1 MTDKEDALRK
11 KAKQNLDPKGWE
23 ALLEGAPRVDEQET
37 LDLSETAPQK
47 DPAPEEKHIF
57 KVTDESGDVSEQVTS
72 RERIPDQAAKAPH
85 SIEAMPGNPEET
97 SPDGS
102 DSMQEPI
109 PPDAGPSALQGPEVR
124 EKISIYGRILDRVRK
139 QPPIQRFLLY
149 YQGLSTR
156 EQRVLLLGCI
166 FLSVLALYTLVISP
180 MFQKNEL
187 INIKIQK
194 KKAELSEMNR
204 LQSSVVQDRGGMER
218 IKKIIE
224 QRGQGFSVFSYLEQL
239 ATKAEVKD
247 KILYIRPQ
255 RETPVGQFL
264 ESLAEIK
271 LNNINLEEL
280 TRFLYQIESSEDLL
294 YIKNL
299 KMTTGK
305 DQNALEAT
313 LSVGT
318 LVQGGESRK

>member
-1 MTDKEDALRK
+1 MTDKEDSLRK

-37 LDLSETAPQK
+37 RDPSETAPQK
-47 DPAPEEKHIF
+47 DPVPEEKHIF

-72 RERIPDQAAKAPH
+72 RERIPDQAAKVPH
-85 SIEAMPGNPEET
+85 LVEAISGNTEET
-97 SPDGS
+97 APDRP
-102 DSMQEPI
+102 DAMQESMLS
-109 PPDAGPSALQGPEVR
+109 DAEPSALQGTEAH
-124 EKISIYGRILDRVRK
+124 EKKSIYSRILDRIQK
-139 QPPIQRFLLY
+139 QPPIERFLLY

-166 FLSVLALYTLVISP
+166 FLSVLGLYTLVINP
-180 MFQKNEL
+180 MIHKNEL

-194 KKAELSEMNR
+194 KKTELAEMVR

-299 KMTTGK
+299 KMITGK

-318 LVQGGESRK
+318 LLQGGNTRK